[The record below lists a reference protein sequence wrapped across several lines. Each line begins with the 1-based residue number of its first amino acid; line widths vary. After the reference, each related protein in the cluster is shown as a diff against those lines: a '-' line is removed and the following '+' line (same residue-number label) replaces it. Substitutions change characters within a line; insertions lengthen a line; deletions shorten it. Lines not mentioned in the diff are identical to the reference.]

1 MKMGNFYRLSK
12 LRWHSLAA
20 ATVLAGLAASALPA
34 NAKTLVIA
42 RDMDINSLDI
52 TRSWCDTCMIYN
64 AAVYDTLL
72 ALDADNKL
80 VPVVAESWE
89 ASDDQTTFTF
99 KLNPKAVFADG
110 SKIEAKDVKWSWE
123 RLKNIKGSPSGLTE
137 TIAAVEAPDEA
148 TVVVKT
154 TQPNS
159 EILNILAASY
169 FGVVNSD
176 VAQSEGKATAAEDAA
191 QTDQAEAWFL
201 ANSAGSGPFVLD
213 SYQPGSELRL
223 KRNENY
229 WREPAKVDEVVMRQ
243 VGDAVAQ
250 AQLLQS
256 GQADVA
262 MNIDPETA
270 KTLTGPNV
278 KTESAPSNNF
288 VYLTI
293 SPGAVANPVPMTPDI
308 REAISISVDREALIE
323 FTLGE
328 GNGRLISV
336 PFPLDFPGGSGHS
349 IPEYNPEKA
358 KEILAKAGHADGF
371 TLDAIYPN
379 LNVYGVD
386 FTLAMQKI
394 QQDLDKVN
402 IKLKLQPVEFPNW
415 RELAT
420 KDHIPISF
428 VFFAPD
434 YYGTSQYVG
443 YFGLAPDSPWAA
455 RGGAERDPS
464 FLLPESKT
472 MLAEALKS
480 SPEQAE
486 KIYFDIGEKI
496 KAQNVLIPMISP
508 NTILAYGS
516 KVHGVRNSPSSNVPL
531 YEISIDD

>member
-1 MKMGNFYRLSK
+1 MRLGNFNHIARHWK
-12 LRWHSLAA
+12 GLAA
-20 ATVLAGLAASALPA
+20 ATMLAGVAVTAVPA
-34 NAKTLVIA
+34 EAKTLVIA

-52 TRSWCDTCMIYN
+52 DRSWCDTCMIYN
-64 AAVYDTLL
+64 AAVYDGLL
-72 ALDADNKL
+72 ALDKDNKL
-80 VPVVAESWE
+80 VPVIAESWTVN
-89 ASDDQTTFTF
+89 DDQTVFTF
-99 KLNPKAVFADG
+99 KLNPKATFSDG

-123 RLKNIKGSPSGLTE
+123 RLKNIKGSPSDLASTISSIE
-137 TIAAVEAPDEA
+137 TPDAE

-154 TQPNS
+154 AEPNS
-159 EILNILAASY
+159 ELLNVLAASY
-169 FGVVNSD
+169 FGVINSD
-176 VAQSEGKATAAEDAA
+176 VAQAEGKATAAADAA
-191 QTDQAEAWFL
+191 QSDPAEPWFL
-201 ANSAGSGPFVLD
+201 AHSAGAGPFVLD
-213 SYQPGSELRL
+213 SYQPGAELRL
-223 KRNENY
+223 KRNEKY
-229 WREPAKVDEVVMRQ
+229 WREPAKVDEIVIRQ

-288 VYLTI
+288 VYIAI
-293 SPGAVANPVPMTPDI
+293 SPGAVANPFPMTADI
-308 REAISISVDREALIE
+308 REAISLAVDRKSLVD

-336 PFPLDFPGGSGHS
+336 PFPLDFPGGAGHS
-349 IPEYNPEKA
+349 IPEFDQAKA
-358 KEILAKAGHADGF
+358 KELLAKAGHADGF
-371 TLDAIYPN
+371 TLEATYPK

-394 QQDLDKVN
+394 QQDLAAVN
-402 IKLKLQPVEFPNW
+402 IKLDLKPVEFPNW
-415 RELAT
+415 REAAN
-420 KDHIPISF
+420 KDHIPLTF

-434 YYGTSQYVG
+434 FYGTSQYVN
-443 YFGLAPDSPWAA
+443 YFGLAPDSTWAKRA
-455 RGGAERDPS
+455 GAATDPS
-464 FLLPESKT
+464 FVINDTKP

-480 SPEQAE
+480 SPDKAE

-496 KAQNVLIPMISP
+496 KAQNVIIPMISP

-531 YEISIDD
+531 YEISLDD

>member
-1 MKMGNFYRLSK
+1 MRMGNLKQIST
-12 LRWHSLAA
+12 LRWKSLAA
-20 ATVLAGLAASALPA
+20 ATMLVGLAATAMPA

-52 TRSWCDTCMIYN
+52 TRGWCDTCMIYN
-64 AAVYDTLL
+64 AAVYDGLL
-72 ALDADNKL
+72 GLDAQNKL
-80 VPVVAESWE
+80 VPVIADSWE

-99 KLNPKAVFADG
+99 KLNPKAVFSDG
-110 SKIEAKDVKWSWE
+110 SKVEAKDVKWSWE
-123 RLKNIKGSPSGLTE
+123 RMKNIKGSPSDLGA
-137 TIAAVEAPDEA
+137 TIASIEAPDAE
-148 TVVVKT
+148 TVIVKT

-159 EILNILAASY
+159 ELFNVLAASY

-176 VAQSEGKATAAEDAA
+176 VAVAEGKATAGEDAA
-191 QTDQAEAWFL
+191 QSDQAEPWFL
-201 ANSAGSGPFVLD
+201 QHSAGAGPFVLD

-229 WREPAKVDEVVMRQ
+229 WREPAKVDDVVIRQ

-250 AQLLQS
+250 AQLLQN

-262 MNIDPETA
+262 MNIDAETA

-288 VYLTI
+288 VYMTL
-293 SPGAVANPVPMTPDI
+293 SPGAVSNPVPMTPEI
-308 REAISISVDREALIE
+308 REAISMAVDRNALID
-323 FTLGE
+323 FTVGE
-328 GNGRLISV
+328 GNARLISV
-336 PFPLDFPGGSGHS
+336 PFPLDFPGGANHP

-358 KEILAKAGHADGF
+358 KEMLAKAGHPDGF
-371 TLDAIYPN
+371 TLDATYPK

-394 QQDLDKVN
+394 QQDLAKVN
-402 IKLKLQPVEFPNW
+402 IKLELQPVEFPNW
-415 RELAT
+415 REKAT
-420 KDHIPISF
+420 KEHIPLSF

-443 YFGLAPDSPWAA
+443 YFGLAPDSAWAK

-464 FLLPESKT
+464 FLLPET
-472 MLAEALKS
+472 MPMLAEALKS
-480 SPEQAE
+480 TPEQAE
-486 KIYFDIGEKI
+486 KIYFDIGENIRAK
-496 KAQNVLIPMISP
+496 NVLIPMMSP